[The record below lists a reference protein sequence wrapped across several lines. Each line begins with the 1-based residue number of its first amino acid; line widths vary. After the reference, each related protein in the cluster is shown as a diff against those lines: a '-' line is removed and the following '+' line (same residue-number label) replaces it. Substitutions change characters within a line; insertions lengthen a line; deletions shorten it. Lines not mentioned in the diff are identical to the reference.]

1 MQNFFSIISQLI
13 QLSPGFFRFGEFNQL
28 NLVELMHTNQATG
41 ITACSTGF
49 CTEASAVC
57 GIFQRQLIAGQ
68 NIITMIVGYRNLCG
82 RNQVHIAV
90 FQLVHILGKF
100 RQLAGALH
108 ACTVNDE
115 RREEFG
121 ITMLSGV
128 YIQEEVD
135 NGTLQTGAHAT
146 IEYITCTAD
155 LNATFEIQNAQVFTD
170 IPVSLRFKIKF
181 GRFAPGADNRI
192 AAIIFAYG
200 NIFSRNVRNSQQN
213 AFDFFFN
220 LFQFLVICS
229 NFIAE
234 STNCSHLLSSI
245 LTGFFQLADLLRCSV
260 AFFLQCFYLLGNFT
274 TLFIQFQEFSQ
285 IKAAITAFYSLF
297 DQLRIFADEF

>member
-1 MQNFFSIISQLI
+1 MQNLFSIVGQLV
-13 QLSPGFFRFGEFNQL
+13 QLGPGFFRFGEFNQL
-28 NLVELMHTNQATG
+28 NLVELMHTDQTTG

-57 GIFQRQLIAGQ
+57 GIFQRQLVAGQ
-68 NIITMIVGYRNLCG
+68 NVVTMIVGYRNLRS
-82 RNQVHIAV
+82 RNQVHVAV

-146 IEYITCTAD
+146 VEYITCTAN

-181 GRFAPGADNRI
+181 GRFAPGADNRVAGVI
-192 AAIIFAYG
+192 LAYR
-200 NIFSRNVRNSQQN
+200 NIFGRNVRNS
-213 AFDFFFN
+213 
-220 LFQFLVICS
+220 
-229 NFIAE
+229 
-234 STNCSHLLSSI
+234 
-245 LTGFFQLADLLRCSV
+245 
-260 AFFLQCFYLLGNFT
+260 
-274 TLFIQFQEFSQ
+274 
-285 IKAAITAFYSLF
+285 
-297 DQLRIFADEF
+297 